1 MSKKNNTKKIRC
13 NAAGITANE
22 IKKLFSAGYCIAPAC
37 LLAIPSSI
45 IPLPDSTNQARAWK
59 PVTKANQYRRA
70 SCGVFHFGTDSSAA
84 QSLTTAPG
92 LPLMRAVSFVAVSNL
107 SGTVTPT
114 VESKGD
120 DSQNI
125 QRNREMCTTH
135 QGEKAPGTLTAKAV
149 QGFFSQSLQL
159 NDAEFTAL
167 EDGVNHAFNILYA
180 VHEGAEYARQWAPS
194 LSEESRSNLMAVA
207 RGMMRAF
214 TAESIRREDAAEQDD
229 EPSLIYYRRANADN
243 ESAKGEA
250 LKQFEAISEP
260 FGVNDPAFDV
270 SEGWRIFPDA
280 EKEDGDVMRA
290 ADVLRAILH
299 NPTERAQK
307 QLDAVKTIA
316 NDAAELL
323 ESVRGTD
330 KKLSFVLKD
339 AAQMMRDV
347 HSLAIRAD
355 ESEESAHC
363 VYVNQYAPF
372 DVPEIIKAFM
382 YPNSFHLGNGAIVGG
397 ALEEASDFLR
407 QEIENGGAKKYGAR
421 LWNLME
427 ADNFIRLVRSALPS
441 PVEDMQDANSSYVDA
456 VTA

>member
-1 MSKKNNTKKIRC
+1 MSKKNNTKKIRR

-37 LLAIPSSI
+37 LLAIPGSI

-59 PVTKANQYRRA
+59 PANKANQYRRA
-70 SCGVFHFGTDSSAA
+70 PSGVFHFGTDSSAA

-92 LPLMRAVSFVAVSNL
+92 LPLMRAVSLLAVSNL

-120 DSQNI
+120 DSQNTI
-125 QRNREMCTTH
+125 RNREMCTTH
-135 QGEKAPGTLTAKAV
+135 QGEKAPETLTAKAV

-214 TAESIRREDAAEQDD
+214 TAESIRREDAAKQDEAQPETGAD
-229 EPSLIYYRRANADN
+229 E
-243 ESAKGEA
+243 AKGEA

-260 FGVNDPAFDV
+260 FGVDDPAFDI
-270 SEGWRIFPDA
+270 SEGWRLFPDA

-323 ESVRGTD
+323 ESVDGTD
-330 KKLSFVLKD
+330 KELLK
-339 AAQMMRDV
+339 AVAQMMRDV

-363 VYVNQYAPF
+363 VYVGQYAPF
-372 DVPEIIKAFM
+372 DVPDIIQAFM
-382 YPNSFHLGNGAIVGG
+382 YPNSFHFVSESVVRGDI
-397 ALEEASDFLR
+397 EEASDFLR
-407 QEIENGGAKKYGAR
+407 QEIETGGAKKYGAR